1 MSAYV
6 SENGDQIIATFS
18 EEIGPPPVLREISEL
33 VDVDLGLFYAA
44 VMTVWDD
51 GFLVLVR
58 FGDLSGT
65 QLTLSLDS
73 TIYTD
78 MSVRLEYGNV
88 FAQDARGLF
97 LDDAGNALRFFRSQ
111 DVTNT
116 STVERPDDAKR
127 YVILVRDYGL
137 VVDEGRSGTYTLKLI
152 EEPTADTTVTI
163 SAYPKNSPVRIC
175 PSVI

>member
-1 MSAYV
+1 M
-6 SENGDQIIATFS
+6 
-18 EEIGPPPVLREISEL
+18 LREISEL

-97 LDDAGNALRFFRSQ
+97 LDDAGNALRLFRSQ

-137 VVDEGRSGTYTLKLI
+137 VVDEGRSGTYTLQLI

>member
-18 EEIGPPPVLREISEL
+18 EEIGPPPVLREINEL

-51 GFLVLVR
+51 GFDNRFLVLVR

-65 QLTLSLDS
+65 QLTLSLGS

-88 FAQDARGLF
+88 FAHDARGLF

-137 VVDEGRSGTYTLKLI
+137 VVDESRMVRTRS
-152 EEPTADTTVTI
+152 
-163 SAYPKNSPVRIC
+163 N
-175 PSVI
+175 